1 MPTVSQDILARLR
14 SLKPE
19 LASRFKAREIG
30 LFGSSVR
37 GELTDASDIDVLVDF
52 EEGADL
58 FDLVGM
64 ALFLEEELRRR
75 VDLVPRRA
83 LRAELKESVLSE
95 LVLV

>member
-1 MPTVSQDILARLR
+1 M
-14 SLKPE
+14 
-19 LASRFKAREIG
+19 
-30 LFGSSVR
+30 FGPCVR
-37 GELTDASDIDVLVDF
+37 GEQTDVSDIDVLVDS

-58 FDLVGM
+58 FDQVGM

-95 LVLV
+95 LVFV

>member
-1 MPTVSQDILARLR
+1 M
-14 SLKPE
+14 
-19 LASRFKAREIG
+19 
-30 LFGSSVR
+30 FGSCVR
-37 GELTDASDIDVLVDF
+37 GEQTDASDIDVLVDF

-64 ALFLEEELRRR
+64 ALFFEEELRRR

-83 LRAELKESVLSE
+83 LRAELKESVLAE